1 MGKNVLVITGS
12 PRREGNSALMAQA
25 LVKGAESAGHSVS
38 VFHAAEKQ
46 IGGCRACD
54 ACWSGETACV
64 FQDGFTELEPL
75 LEAADVVVYAS
86 PLYWFGLSAQ
96 IKPAIDRLYAYM
108 SDKARRKLHV
118 KRCALLM
125 SGGDSGEKFFR
136 GAVETYRNIAEYLGW
151 EDAGMVVAGG
161 VSEAGA
167 VRGTG
172 ALAQA
177 EALGRSL

>member
-1 MGKNVLVITGS
+1 MGKQILVITGS
-12 PRREGNSALMAQA
+12 PRKEGNSALMAQT
-25 LVKGAESAGHSVS
+25 LVDGAQAAGHQVR

-46 IGGCRACD
+46 MGGCRACNG
-54 ACWSGETACV
+54 CWSGETACV

-96 IKPAIDRLYAYM
+96 IKLCIDRLYAYM
-108 SDKARRKLHV
+108 SDKARRKL
-118 KRCALLM
+118 KITRCALLM
-125 SGGDSGEKFFR
+125 SGGDTGERVFR
-136 GAVETYRNIAEYLGW
+136 GAVETYRNIADYLGW
-151 EDAGMVVAGG
+151 EDAGIVLAEG

-167 VRGTG
+167 VKDTN
-172 ALAQA
+172 ALARA